1 MAGPVPKK
9 YYSNHM
15 DNFDLKSFT
24 TATVGRGSS
33 LQLDYDI
40 DKPGNLLRYRYL
52 LQWLIFCKEYTFWMN
67 MTRLSPKIGES
78 LNQSYRLWELKEI
91 ADVGIVAMQIELVH
105 LFSVLNPTG
114 LLKFHTVYK
123 SISSALLPSDGPV
136 RNEVVAR

>member
-1 MAGPVPKK
+1 MFLVGNWKSAVLQKIDADQLPVHWGGTQTDPDGDIYCRSKVTLMTKCIMFHKQWFCFPFNTTRCNRDSSFQICVAGPVPKK

-52 LQWLIFCKEYTFWMN
+52 LQWLIFCKEYTF
-67 MTRLSPKIGES
+67 
-78 LNQSYRLWELKEI
+78 
-91 ADVGIVAMQIELVH
+91 
-105 LFSVLNPTG
+105 
-114 LLKFHTVYK
+114 
-123 SISSALLPSDGPV
+123 
-136 RNEVVAR
+136 